1 MKNFKDLTFSKL
13 VNIFIKIFNLNK
25 KKISTKQ
32 IANITE
38 KNFEKWDS
46 IHKLNLLIVIEQ
58 EFKIKIKNNQAEKLN
73 SFQEALKIIKSNKKN
88 EVY

>member
-1 MKNFKDLTFSKL
+1 MKDFKDLTFLKL

-58 EFKIKIKNNQAEKLN
+58 EFKIKIKNDQAEKLN
-73 SFQEALKIIKSNKKN
+73 SFLEALKIIKSNKKK
-88 EVY
+88 

>member
-73 SFQEALKIIKSNKKN
+73 SFQEALKIIKSNKKK
-88 EVY
+88 

>member
-1 MKNFKDLTFSKL
+1 MKDFKDLTFSKL
-13 VNIFIKIFNLNK
+13 VNIFIKIFNVNK

-32 IANITE
+32 IANINE

-58 EFKIKIKNNQAEKLN
+58 EFKIKIKNDQAEKLN
-73 SFQEALKIIKSNKKN
+73 SFQEALKIIKSNKKK
-88 EVY
+88 

>member
-1 MKNFKDLTFSKL
+1 MKDFKDLTFSKL
-13 VNIFIKIFNLNK
+13 VNIFIKIFNVNK

-58 EFKIKIKNNQAEKLN
+58 EFKIKIKNDQAEKLN
-73 SFQEALKIIKSNKKN
+73 SFQEALKIIKSNKKK
-88 EVY
+88 

>member
-1 MKNFKDLTFSKL
+1 MKDFKDLTFSKL

-58 EFKIKIKNNQAEKLN
+58 EFKIKIKNDQAEKLN
-73 SFQEALKIIKSNKKN
+73 SFQEALKIIKSCKKK
-88 EVY
+88 